1 MKLKHDIMVIKNTY
15 ISQLHYIVSR
25 LSDSKEE
32 FFTEEFKDLLDLTK
46 KFEENI
52 NKRYECSKSK

>member
-1 MKLKHDIMVIKNTY
+1 MKLKDDIMVITNTY

-25 LSDSKEE
+25 VSDSKEE
-32 FFTEEFKDLLDLTK
+32 FFVEEFKDLIALTE

-52 NKRYECSKSK
+52 NKRYERGK